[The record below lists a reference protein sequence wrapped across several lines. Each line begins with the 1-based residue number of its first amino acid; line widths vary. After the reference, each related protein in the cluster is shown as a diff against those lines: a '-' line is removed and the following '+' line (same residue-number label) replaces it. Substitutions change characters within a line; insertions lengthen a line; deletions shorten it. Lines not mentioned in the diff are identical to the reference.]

1 MSKGVE
7 DINFFNK
14 RFCDLDKLNFLFF
27 ETSGKNKQI
36 KILFNSLIE
45 K

>member
-7 DINFFNK
+7 DINFCIK

-36 KILFNSLIE
+36 KTLFNSFLE